1 MLEIKDVRT
10 FPDGSSVVEA
20 VGISRFRVLSH
31 RHRDGYNT
39 ADIEYLEDEKVRV
52 ILQGLTSVAPF
63 VFPSIVRTV
72 LFPS

>member
-52 ILQGLTSVAPF
+52 ILQGLTSVVHF